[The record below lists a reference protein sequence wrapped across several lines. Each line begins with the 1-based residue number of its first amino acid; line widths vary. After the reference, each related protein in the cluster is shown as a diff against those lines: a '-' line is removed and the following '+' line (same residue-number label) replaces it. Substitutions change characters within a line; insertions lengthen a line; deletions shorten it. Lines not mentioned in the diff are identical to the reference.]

1 MILALA
7 VAVKSLKIATV
18 RARHND
24 LLMNRRVNFWGTIF
38 SISVK
43 CAVLVGLVSLPAIL
57 LAQTRGTVQVDKDPK
72 VDSLIGNYLV
82 NGGKADNGG
91 AASTS
96 SNGYRIQIFSGSNR
110 KAAYSAQ
117 SKFQTKFPETHT
129 YLSYRDPNFKV
140 KVGDFRSRLEAEK
153 MIEEM
158 KPAFG
163 GLFIISEKINLPKLD
178 TE

>member
-1 MILALA
+1 MK
-7 VAVKSLKIATV
+7 VRVSVWRTV
-18 RARHND
+18 FTA
-24 LLMNRRVNFWGTIF
+24 
-38 SISVK
+38 SVK
-43 CAVLVGLVSLPAIL
+43 CVVLVGLLGLPSLL
-57 LAQTRGTVQVDKDPK
+57 SAQTRGKVQVDKDPK

-82 NGGKADNGG
+82 NGGKADKGG
-91 AASTS
+91 ATSAS

>member
-1 MILALA
+1 MLMKSRVSVWRSVFA
-7 VAVKSLKIATV
+7 V
-18 RARHND
+18 
-24 LLMNRRVNFWGTIF
+24 
-38 SISVK
+38 SVK
-43 CAVLVGLVSLPAIL
+43 CVVLVGLVSLPSL
-57 LAQTRGTVQVDKDPK
+57 LIAQTRGTVQVDKDPK

-82 NGGKADNGG
+82 GGGKTGNGEP
-91 AASTS
+91 ASAS
-96 SNGYRIQIFSGSNR
+96 STGYRIQIFSGSDR
-110 KAAYSAQ
+110 KAAYNVQ

-140 KVGDFRSRLEAEK
+140 KVGDYRSRLEAEK
-153 MIEEM
+153 MVEEM

>member
-1 MILALA
+1 MLMK
-7 VAVKSLKIATV
+7 VRVSVWKTV
-18 RARHND
+18 FT
-24 LLMNRRVNFWGTIF
+24 V
-38 SISVK
+38 SVK
-43 CAVLVGLVSLPAIL
+43 CVVLVWLVSLPSL
-57 LAQTRGTVQVDKDPK
+57 LIAQTRGKVQVDKDPK

-96 SNGYRIQIFSGSNR
+96 SKGYRIQIFSGSNR

>member
-1 MILALA
+1 
-7 VAVKSLKIATV
+7 
-18 RARHND
+18 
-24 LLMNRRVNFWGTIF
+24 LLMRSR
-38 SISVK
+38 ISVWRTVFTASVK
-43 CAVLVGLVSLPAIL
+43 YAVIIALIGIPSLV

-82 NGGKADNGG
+82 GGGKVGNGEP
-91 AASTS
+91 ASAS
-96 SNGYRIQIFSGSNR
+96 SNGYRIQIFSGSDR
-110 KAAYSAQ
+110 KEAYSVQ
-117 SKFQTKFPETHT
+117 SKFQNKFPDTHT

-140 KVGDFRSRLEAEK
+140 KVGDFRSRSEAEK

-163 GLFIISEKINLPKLD
+163 GLFIIPEKINLPKLD

>member
-24 LLMNRRVNFWGTIF
+24 LLMRSR
-38 SISVK
+38 ISVWRTVFIASVK
-43 CAVLVGLVSLPAIL
+43 YAVIIALIGIPSLV

-82 NGGKADNGG
+82 GGGKVGNGEP
-91 AASTS
+91 ASAS
-96 SNGYRIQIFSGSNR
+96 SNGYRIQIFSGSDR
-110 KAAYSAQ
+110 KEAYSVQ
-117 SKFQTKFPETHT
+117 SKFQNKFPDTHT

-163 GLFIISEKINLPKLD
+163 GLFIIPEKINLPKLD

>member
-1 MILALA
+1 MLMKIRESVWRA
-7 VAVKSLKIATV
+7 VFTV
-18 RARHND
+18 
-24 LLMNRRVNFWGTIF
+24 
-38 SISVK
+38 SVK
-43 CAVLVGLVSLPAIL
+43 CVVLVGLVTLPSLL
-57 LAQTRGTVQVDKDPK
+57 TAQTRGTVEVDKNPK

-82 NGGKADNGG
+82 TGGKADNGEP
-91 AASTS
+91 ASAS
-96 SNGYRIQIFSGSNR
+96 SNGFRIQIFSGSDR
-110 KAAYSAQ
+110 KTAYHVQ
-117 SKFQTKFPETHT
+117 SKFQNKFPDTHT

-153 MIEEM
+153 MVEEM

>member
-1 MILALA
+1 V
-7 VAVKSLKIATV
+7 VAAKSLKIATA
-18 RARHND
+18 RARRKK
-24 LLMNRRVNFWGTIF
+24 LLMKSRVSVCRVIF
-38 SISVK
+38 SVSVK
-43 CAVLVGLVSLPAIL
+43 CAVLIGLLGLPCL
-57 LAQTRGTVQVDKDPK
+57 VLAQTRGKVEVDRDPK

-82 NGGKADNGG
+82 GGGKTNTGEP
-91 AASTS
+91 ASTS
-96 SNGYRIQIFSGSNR
+96 SNGYRIQIFSGSDR
-110 KAAYSAQ
+110 KEAYNVQ
-117 SKFQTKFPETHT
+117 SKFQNKFPDTHT

-153 MIEEM
+153 MVEEM

>member
-7 VAVKSLKIATV
+7 VVAKSLKIVTA
-18 RARHND
+18 RARHKK
-24 LLMNRRVNFWGTIF
+24 LLMKKKATVWRAIFTI
-38 SISVK
+38 SAK
-43 CAVLVGLVSLPAIL
+43 CVVFICLLGLPSLV
-57 LAQTRGTVQVDKDPK
+57 LAQTRGKVEVDRDPK

-82 NGGKADNGG
+82 GGGKTNAGEP
-91 AASTS
+91 APTS

-110 KAAYSAQ
+110 KEAYNVQA
-117 SKFQTKFPETHT
+117 KFQSKFPETRT
-129 YLSYRDPNFKV
+129 YLSYRDPNFKI

-153 MIEEM
+153 MVEEM